1 MNFDLLRDNLDL
13 LLDWPGQITK
23 LNQAILQLAVQGKL
37 VSQVPTENLLVNSL
51 SALKQNAH
59 S

>member
-1 MNFDLLRDNLDL
+1 MNFDLLRDNFDL